1 MNMPEYTIER
11 AKVMLT
17 LVNRVTRCE
26 FVVTVRLDIDDL
38 RSVRVAKGF
47 CHGKNTVEGGP
58 NRPFMETGFI
68 GGWSC
73 FNGIGFARIVAV
85 ETGYYSRVK
94 GYG

>member
-1 MNMPEYTIER
+1 MPEYTIER
-11 AKVMLT
+11 TNVILT

-26 FVVTVRLDIDDL
+26 LIVVICLDIDDL

-47 CHGKNTVEGGP
+47 CHGKNAVEGGS
-58 NRPFMETGFI
+58 NGPFMETGFI
-68 GGWSC
+68 GGRSC
-73 FNGIGFARIVAV
+73 FSGIGFARIVAF